1 MTTTNEP
8 LFESLGT
15 ENYINNLPSLM
26 SVQEVASTLR
36 ISSTTVYRLISSKQL
51 NAYKVEEGSNEWNI
65 RRTELI
71 KFLQRNETINR

>member
-8 LFESLGT
+8 LFESFGT

>member
-1 MTTTNEP
+1 MTTMSEP

-51 NAYKVEEGSNEWNI
+51 NAFKVDSEGREWNI
-65 RRTELI
+65 RRKDLI
-71 KFLQRNETINR
+71 AYLQRNETINR

>member
-8 LFESLGT
+8 WFESLGT
-15 ENYINNLPSLM
+15 EEYINNLPSLM
-26 SVQEVASTLR
+26 TVQKVAFTLR

-51 NAYKVEEGSNEWNI
+51 NAYKVEGSNEWNI

-71 KFLQRNETINR
+71 KFLQRND